1 MTGKKERDQLIM
13 KYGPLVKSIVGRM
26 SIKLPID
33 AADREDLYNV
43 GIIGLME
50 ALDKFDQN
58 RNVQFETY
66 ARFRIRGAI
75 LDELRSRDWVP
86 RSVRHKDSKL
96 EEAFATMKKT
106 LGRRPEESEV
116 AEYLGI
122 TMDQYFKLLD
132 DTKGIPIVS
141 QEDLPPEYLDSHSSG
156 DVLEAVNRGTPFELF
171 ASGELRNQLKKQID
185 ELPAKEKMVMS
196 LYYNDEMT
204 MKEIGRILDLTE
216 SRVCQLH
223 TQAIVR
229 LRSALK
235 DLWK

>member
-1 MTGKKERDQLIM
+1 MAVKKERDKLIM
-13 KYGPLVKSIVGRM
+13 QYGPLVKSTVGRM

-122 TMDQYFKLLD
+122 TLDQYFKLLD

-204 MKEIGRILDLTE
+204 MKEIGKILDLTE